1 MQLEKFN
8 EVHEEI
14 IKPLIRELMDD
25 QYNKCNKCLSLK
37 KDYDKKIYKQYEKLR
52 KEIKRRDMYAEVEY
66 IDRHKI
72 GACMMGAIVL
82 VSPISVKTTLQD
94 IPERMIFA
102 NEGLG
107 FYTAICMLESFL
119 EEENLKIYYPN
130 VDSDMDADMPI
141 YVRNTCIDLFKAKL
155 EHRYSVL
162 TFSNVLFLLEE
173 LSKKIC

>member
-1 MQLEKFN
+1 MIFHINFE
-8 EVHEEI
+8 
-14 IKPLIRELMDD
+14 
-25 QYNKCNKCLSLK
+25 
-37 KDYDKKIYKQYEKLR
+37 
-52 KEIKRRDMYAEVEY
+52 YA
-66 IDRHKI
+66 I
-72 GACMMGAIVL
+72 L

-107 FYTAICMLESFL
+107 FYTVICMLESFL